1 MLCLTNS
8 LTTPACTASLALQQ
22 MLLTSNTD
30 QKATHHS
37 TSQVTSQAMSNAAPA
52 NYIIIA
58 PAKQPAKQY
67 PTSHLPS
74 AGVTHALAAIFSFG
88 QRQQLLPF
96 ASQMWAE
103 AAKLLDSRTAA
114 SSVVARKFAI
124 KLVQRIGLTF
134 LPTTVASWRYQ
145 QTSID
150 INDSLKNVTSSTAQ
164 PASAKGSQIA
174 GGVNANQPAST
185 NGSQTAGGVNANQP
199 APTNGS
205 QTGGVN
211 PDQSADKPDAANQQ
225 YNGCGE
231 AEQVAGVHRAAL
243 QPSQFVN
250 VSGPQSPAK
259 SANTQQAMHQ
269 AEDVAAARHDS
280 HGPTREAHGPAA
292 GPEAESE
299 DIDVPEEI
307 EEVRL
312 AFPAH
317 DACLYNTRHHCTVRQ
332 AHAFRLLSMPPR
344 SAVSGVCEHKV
355 DLVVTTYLFAAYQV
369 SCMLCI
375 CTPNL

>member
-1 MLCLTNS
+1 M
-8 LTTPACTASLALQQ
+8 
-22 MLLTSNTD
+22 
-30 QKATHHS
+30 
-37 TSQVTSQAMSNAAPA
+37 
-52 NYIIIA
+52 
-58 PAKQPAKQY
+58 
-67 PTSHLPS
+67 
-74 AGVTHALAAIFSFG
+74 THALAAIFSFG

-96 ASQMWAE
+96 APQMWAE

-164 PASAKGSQIA
+164 PASTNGSKTA
-174 GGVNANQPAST
+174 GDVNANQPASVD
-185 NGSQTAGGVNANQP
+185 GSQTAGGVNADQP

-205 QTGGVN
+205 QTAGVN

-225 YNGCGE
+225 YNGCGK
-231 AEQVAGVHRAAL
+231 AEQAAGVQRAAL

-250 VSGPQSPAK
+250 VSGLQSPSPAK

-280 HGPTREAHGPAA
+280 LGPTSEVYSPAA
-292 GPEAESE
+292 EPEAENAE
-299 DIDVPEEI
+299 IDVPEEI
-307 EEVRL
+307 EEVCL
-312 AFPAH
+312 PFPAR
-317 DACLYNTRHHCTVRQ
+317 DDLCPTRVII
-332 AHAFRLLSMPPR
+332 A
-344 SAVSGVCEHKV
+344 
-355 DLVVTTYLFAAYQV
+355 
-369 SCMLCI
+369 LCI
-375 CTPNL
+375 TQMPRGCFLRLPDRLFSSL